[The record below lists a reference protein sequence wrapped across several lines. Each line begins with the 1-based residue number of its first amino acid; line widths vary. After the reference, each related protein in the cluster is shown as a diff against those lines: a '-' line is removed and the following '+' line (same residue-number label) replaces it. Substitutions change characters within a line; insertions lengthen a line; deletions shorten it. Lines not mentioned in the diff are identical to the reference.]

1 MRHTYCLITFFS
13 GDKNIKIG
21 KLGKINFKKGY
32 YIYVG
37 SAPSLARIERH
48 YRRKKRVKWHIDH
61 LLKKARIIGF
71 SLSRK
76 KECGV
81 ARKLSKNFSSISRFG
96 SSDCKCRSHLFYS
109 KSLRKIK
116 NLLG

>member
-1 MRHTYCLITFFS
+1 MGYTYCLITFFS

-37 SAPSLARIERH
+37 SGNLARIERH
-48 YRRKKRVKWHIDH
+48 YKTKKKIKWHIDY
-61 LLKKARIIGF
+61 LLKKSRIIGF
-71 SLSRK
+71 ALSKK
-76 KECGV
+76 KECDV
-81 ARKLSKNFSSISRFG
+81 ASKLSKKFIPIEKFG
-96 SSDCKCRSHLFYS
+96 CSDCTCKSHLFYS
-109 KSLRKIK
+109 KTFKKIR